1 MAEAPGDAVA
11 LKVLLDASPLPQPAA
26 TKSKSPRNAVNVDLI
41 MDSKGDSRRSVPPCH
56 DLAVLRGAQPN
67 DLPFLREMLFE
78 ASYLEGSPR
87 PEFEEGLSDP
97 KLAIYLQDW
106 GRSGDHGLIA
116 EDEEG
121 KPAGATWFRL
131 FTADRPGWGYIDDQ
145 TPELAIAV
153 VPGRRGQGIG
163 SQLLKSL
170 IELARE
176 QGHSGL
182 SLAADP
188 INHGAMRLYHRLG
201 FREVR
206 RDDEAVVMVLD
217 LAR

>member
-1 MAEAPGDAVA
+1 MEF
-11 LKVLLDASPLPQPAA
+11 KSSPIAQTRIAA
-26 TKSKSPRNAVNVDLI
+26 TKDY
-41 MDSKGDSRRSVPPCH
+41 SRRSVPPCH
-56 DLAVLRGAQPN
+56 HLAVLRQAQPE
-67 DLPFLREMLFE
+67 DVPFLRKMLFE

-97 KLAIYLQDW
+97 NLAIYLEDW
-106 GRSGDHGLIA
+106 GRPGDHGLIA

-121 KPAGATWFRL
+121 KPAGASWYRL

-153 VPGRRGQGIG
+153 VSGCRGQGIG

-170 IELARE
+170 IELARG
-176 QGHSGL
+176 QGYSRL
-182 SLAADP
+182 SLAAHP
-188 INHGAMRLYHRLG
+188 INHGAMRLYHRFG

-217 LAR
+217 LTG